1 MASPNINSNVAIFY
15 KIDGYNTQGKRLLGR
30 QAAGEGFLKGIVRH
44 GTGEILYCYTDNQNE
59 FDRFCQSIQPWIDRS
74 LSVKWL
80 SAEEPNTL
88 SEASTLYK
96 PDPRISPFA
105 WQRRFHDQR
114 SYSICGITHTIASQ
128 EMIQTISDLTIAPVQ
143 PWDALICTS
152 NAVKTAVDR
161 IIENWSEYLAMRLGS
176 KPKIEFQLPVIP
188 LGVDCST
195 FKPNSDLRQQLRK
208 TLGIGANDIV
218 ILFVGRLIF
227 YAKAHPVPMYLALE
241 KVAQTS
247 KTKIHLVQAG
257 WFEEEREEIQFKETA
272 KIFCPS
278 VNHLFLDG
286 RKPEVRSGV
295 WSAADIFISLADN
308 IQETFGLTPIE
319 AMAAGLPVIV
329 SDWNGY
335 KESVRHEVDGFRI
348 PTLAPAPE
356 SALDLACAYQ
366 VETLNYST
374 YIAHASMVTSIDINA
389 CAEALTK
396 LIEDPQLRHKL
407 GQNGQQRARDTYD
420 WQVIIAAYERLW
432 QQLAEIRQASAMSVP
447 PTANVPASPLC
458 DDPFRLFAHYSTQ
471 VLTDDVVLQL
481 GDLGTPEKLQ
491 QLRSIWITNFGAA
504 KRISDRTLEA
514 IVSDLQQNG
523 SLSVREILNRY
534 GSRNSGILSR
544 TLVYLLK
551 FNVLQLTEKNGQSK
565 I

>member
-1 MASPNINSNVAIFY
+1 MTTSNINSNAAIFY

-30 QAAGEGFLKGIVRH
+30 QAAGEGFLKGIVQH
-44 GTGEILYCYTDNQNE
+44 GTKPVLYCYTDNQNE
-59 FDRFCQSIQPWIDRS
+59 FDRFCQSIQPWIERS

-80 SAEEPNTL
+80 SSEEPNTL
-88 SEASTLYK
+88 AEVGTLYK
-96 PDPRISPFA
+96 PDPKISPVA

-114 SYSICGITHTIASQ
+114 AYSICGVTHTIASQ
-128 EMIQTISDLTIAPVQ
+128 EMMQTISDMTIAPVQ

-161 IIENWSEYLAMRLGS
+161 VLENWSEYLAMRLGS
-176 KPKIEFQLPVIP
+176 RPKIEFQLPVIP
-188 LGVDCST
+188 LGVDCNA
-195 FKPNSDLRQQLRK
+195 FKSDADVRQQLRK
-208 TLGIGANDIV
+208 TLGIGTNDIV
-218 ILFVGRLIF
+218 VLFVGRLIF

-241 KVAQTS
+241 KAAQSS

-257 WFEEEREEIQFKETA
+257 WFEEEREEVQFKETA

-286 RKPEVRSGV
+286 RKLEVRSGI
-295 WSAADIFISLADN
+295 WSASDIFISLADN

-348 PTLAPAPE
+348 PTIAPPPE

-374 YIAHASMVTSIDINA
+374 YIAHASMATAIDIDA
-389 CAEALTK
+389 CAEAFAK
-396 LIEDPQLRHKL
+396 LINDPQLRRKL
-407 GQNGQQRARDTYD
+407 GENGRQRAREIYD
-420 WQVIIAAYERLW
+420 WQVVIAAYEQLW
-432 QQLAEIRQASAMSVP
+432 QKLGEIRQVSAMSVP
-447 PTANVPASPLC
+447 PTSNLPASPLC

-471 VLTDDVVLQL
+471 TLTDDVVLQL
-481 GDLGTPEKLQ
+481 GAMATPEKIQ
-491 QLRSIWITNFGAA
+491 QIRSIWITNFGAA
-504 KRISDRTLEA
+504 KRVNDRTLDAA
-514 IVSDLQQNG
+514 IADIQQNG
-523 SLSVREILNRY
+523 SLSVKEILNRY
-534 GSRNSGILSR
+534 SSGDSGILLR

-551 FNVLQLTEKNGQSK
+551 LNVLQQKERRSC
-565 I
+565 